1 MRISVNCPSY
11 KRPKVETLDYLP
23 FCKVWVCET
32 EAEAYRGANPGF
44 EENIIPC
51 KKGIQGNV
59 SRIRNHILD
68 TEFANGADVVLIIDD
83 DMKWVGYFESEPGN
97 PFGYDRH
104 RLSSDD
110 FLGFVE
116 HYSRLC
122 SEFGFKLWGLN
133 CNRDALSYSH
143 MTPFSTVSFLGCPFH
158 CFLRGNECRYD
169 ENLPLKEDY
178 DMTIQNC
185 NKYRGC
191 LRVNKYHY
199 MVKQAEQ
206 TGGCATMRNYAKEEQ
221 QLNALRKKWGS
232 RIVKIDTTNKSNKG
246 RIKKEKAN
254 FDFNPIIKVPIKGV

>member
-32 EAEAYRGANPGF
+32 EAEAYRAANPGR

-68 TEFANGADVVLIIDD
+68 TEFENGADVVLIIDD
-83 DMKWVGYFESEPGN
+83 DMKRVAYYESEIGN
-97 PFGYDRH
+97 PFGYVRNT
-104 RLSSDD
+104 LETAD
-110 FLGFVE
+110 FLPFVE
-116 HYSRLC
+116 KYSRLC
-122 SEFGFKLWGLN
+122 AEFGFKLWGLN
-133 CNRDALSYSH
+133 CNFDALSYSQQ
-143 MTPFSTVSFLGCPFH
+143 TPFSTLSFLGCPFH

-178 DMTIQNC
+178 DMTLQNC
-185 NKYRGC
+185 DRYRGV

-199 MVKQAEQ
+199 FVRQAEQ
-206 TGGCATMRNYAKEEQ
+206 AGGCATMRNYAREEQ
-221 QLNALRKKWGS
+221 QLNALRQKWGS
-232 RIVKIDTTNKSNKG
+232 KIVKIDKSNKG
-246 RIKKEKAN
+246 KTRKEKVKI
-254 FDFNPIIKVPIKGV
+254 DFNPIIKVPIKGV